1 MRTLQGPHMLII
13 YYTEVSTL
21 LIQEV
26 ALAPINWIGM
36 VNIPLGGPVH
46 SGGALHREV
55 ERDT

>member
-1 MRTLQGPHMLII
+1 MRTLHGPHVLII

-26 ALAPINWIGM
+26 ALDPINWIGM

-46 SGGALHREV
+46 SGRALYREV